1 MSHVLVVFQADTE
14 HTEQLALAVGV
25 GAVEAEASIRLR
37 RLVAA
42 GAAELGHK
50 GYGTLKEADLLWADT
65 VVVGLE
71 GERPRAEELEGLLLI
86 LGRIDTSQLKEK
98 QAWTFGAKGLIAGVS
113 ESQIFVESALRV
125 SGFTVLPAEILAG
138 DESREMMEQMKEA
151 GRTFGKHPI

>member
-14 HTEQLALAVGV
+14 HMEQLALAVGV

-50 GYGTLKEADLLWADT
+50 GYGTLKETDLLWADT

-71 GERPRAEELEGLLLI
+71 DERPRAEELEGLLLI
-86 LGRIDTSQLKEK
+86 LGRIDASQLKDK

-125 SGFTVLPAEILAG
+125 SGFTVLPVEVLAG
-138 DESREMMEQMKEA
+138 DESNEAMEQMKRA
-151 GRTFGKHPI
+151 GRTFGN